1 MRKTIKGKLTLS
13 VICIVAVSI
22 ILTTVGIVAVA
33 GRNLIQ
39 NQMDALQLNADKYA
53 EEINTWIENEKQL
66 ADGAANSIEAA
77 KNTDTAFIQS
87 VMDTYAAG
95 REELLN
101 LYCGTKDSAFIQSN
115 REAAIPE
122 GYDPVA
128 RGWYQ
133 QAAEKK
139 EVIVTDPYWDVL
151 TNQMCTT
158 IAAPVYIDQELVAV
172 IGLDV
177 TLETVTDLTAS
188 INFADGVYGF
198 LADSSGQYIAHKNKE
213 YEPKEDSAVAVTDI
227 MPGLSGLIDGTN
239 SNVTALRDY
248 DGSACYFTVSQI
260 KGSDWNLGVVV
271 PTANV
276 MSSLRAMIIVA
287 IVIALVMIAIVI
299 VFMTGL
305 IGKMLAPIQMLK
317 QFASGDFSE
326 NTVIEKGIPNEY
338 KSETEQIEKAT
349 VEVKQQIRSIILNTK
364 QEAESIGTI
373 AEGTSSEMAVLT
385 KGISDILDS
394 VLKVMTQTQEAKEL
408 ADHIEHTG
416 QELGVLVGD
425 VAKKA
430 GEAAEQSGDIMDRAN
445 KQHESSEKSGWEA
458 VSVYMETKQEL
469 EQAISDSH
477 RVRDIDTLTE
487 EILSISS
494 QTNLLALNA
503 SIEAS
508 RAGEA
513 GKGFAVVANEIR
525 QLADNSRVAVD
536 KIRKV
541 TEDVVQNVSVLSGT
555 SGKLLDFMN
564 GKVMQDYQGMTELAK
579 MYKQDAEFYSSISND
594 LGAASQQMSANM
606 EGINDAIHAITL
618 LVGAITECMQGMEQS
633 AKSSDANAGTVLAKM
648 EELFRLSELLNQTVA
663 SFKV

>member
-1 MRKTIKGKLTLS
+1 MRKTIRGKLTLS
-13 VICIVAVSI
+13 VICIVVVSI
-22 ILTTVGIVAVA
+22 ILTTVGIVVVA
-33 GRNLIQ
+33 GRNLIR
-39 NQMDALQLNADKYA
+39 NQTEALQLNADKYS
-53 EEINTWIENEKQL
+53 EEINTWIESEKLL
-66 ADGAANSIEAA
+66 AEGAANSIEAA
-77 KNTDTAFIQS
+77 GNTETQYIQS

-101 LYCGTKDSAFIQSN
+101 LYCGTKDSQFIQSN
-115 REAAIPE
+115 REAEIPE
-122 GYDPVA
+122 GYDPVQ

-151 TNQMCTT
+151 TNQMCAT
-158 IAAPVYIDQELVAV
+158 IAAPVYVKDELVAV

-177 TLETVTDLTAS
+177 TLGTVTDLTGS
-188 INFADGVYGF
+188 INFAEGVYGF
-198 LADSSGQYIAHKNKE
+198 LTDSSGQYIAHKNKE
-213 YEPKEDSAVAVTDI
+213 YEPKEESAVAVTDI
-227 MPGLSGLIDGTN
+227 MPGLSGMMDGTDQ
-239 SNVTALRDY
+239 NVVKLRDY
-248 DGSACYFTVSQI
+248 DGSECYFASSQI
-260 KGSDWNLGVVV
+260 EGSNWRLGVVV

-276 MSSLRAMIIVA
+276 MGSLRTMIFV
-287 IVIALVMIAIVI
+287 ALVIVFVMIVLVV

-326 NTVIEKGIPNEY
+326 NSVSGKGIPKEY
-338 KSETEQIEKAT
+338 KNETEQIRKAT
-349 VEVKQQIRSIILNTK
+349 AEVKQQIRSIILNTK
-364 QEAESIGTI
+364 DEAENIGTI
-373 AEGTSSEMAVLT
+373 AKGTSREMAALT
-385 KGISDILDS
+385 EGISEILDS
-394 VLKVMTQTQEAKEL
+394 VVQVMEQTQEAKEL

-416 QELGVLVGD
+416 QELGILVED
-425 VAKKA
+425 VAKRA
-430 GEAAEQSGDIMDRAN
+430 GEAAEQSNDIMKRASER
-445 KQHESSEKSGWEA
+445 HESSEKSGQ
-458 VSVYMETKQEL
+458 ETVTIYQQTRQEL

-513 GKGFAVVANEIR
+513 GKGFAVVADEIR
-525 QLADNSRVAVD
+525 ELADNSRVAVD

-541 TEDVVQNVSVLSGT
+541 TEDVMKSVSVLSGT
-555 SGKLLDFMN
+555 SEKLLEFMN
-564 GKVMQDYQGMTELAK
+564 EKVMKDYRGMTELAG
-579 MYKQDAEFYSSISND
+579 MYKKDAVFYSSVSSD

-606 EGINDAIHAITL
+606 DGINDAIRTITL
-618 LVGAITECMQGMEQS
+618 LVGAITEYMQGMEQS
-633 AKSSDANAGTVLAKM
+633 AKSSDENAGTVLAKM

>member
-1 MRKTIKGKLTLS
+1 MRKTIRGKLTLS
-13 VICIVAVSI
+13 VICIVVVSI
-22 ILTTVGIVAVA
+22 ILTTVGIVVVA
-33 GRNLIQ
+33 GRNLIR
-39 NQMDALQLNADKYA
+39 NQTEALQLNADKYA
-53 EEINTWIENEKQL
+53 EEINTWIESEKLL
-66 ADGAANSIEAA
+66 AEGAANSIEAA
-77 KNTDTAFIQS
+77 GNTETEYIQS

-101 LYCGTKDSAFIQSN
+101 LYCGTKDSQFIQSN
-115 REAAIPE
+115 REAEIPE
-122 GYDPVA
+122 GYDPVQ

-151 TNQMCTT
+151 TNQMCAT
-158 IAAPVYIDQELVAV
+158 IAAPVYVKDELVAV

-177 TLETVTDLTAS
+177 TLGTVTDLTGS
-188 INFADGVYGF
+188 INFAEGVYGF
-198 LADSSGQYIAHKNKE
+198 LVDSSGQYIAHKNKE
-213 YEPKEDSAVAVTDI
+213 YEPKEESAIAVTDI
-227 MPGLSGLIDGTN
+227 MPGLSGMMDGTDQ
-239 SNVTALRDY
+239 NVLKLRDY
-248 DGSACYFTVSQI
+248 DGSECYFAASQI
-260 KGSDWNLGVVV
+260 EGSNWRLGVVV

-276 MSSLRAMIIVA
+276 IGSLRTMIFV
-287 IVIALVMIAIVI
+287 ALVIVFVMIVLVV

-326 NTVIEKGIPNEY
+326 NTVSGKGIPKEY
-338 KSETEQIEKAT
+338 KNETEQIQKAT
-349 VEVKQQIRSIILNTK
+349 AEVKQQIRSIILNTK
-364 QEAESIGTI
+364 DEAESIGTI
-373 AEGTSSEMAVLT
+373 AKGTSREMASLT
-385 KGISDILDS
+385 EGISEILDS
-394 VLKVMTQTQEAKEL
+394 VVQVIEQTQEAKEL

-416 QELGVLVGD
+416 QELGVLVED
-425 VAKKA
+425 VAKRA
-430 GEAAEQSGDIMDRAN
+430 GEAASQSNDIMKRASER
-445 KQHESSEKSGWEA
+445 HESSEKSGQET
-458 VSVYMETKQEL
+458 VSIYQQTRQEL

-513 GKGFAVVANEIR
+513 GRGFAVVADEIR
-525 QLADNSRVAVD
+525 ELADNSRVAVD

-541 TEDVVQNVSVLSGT
+541 TEDVMKSVSVLSGT
-555 SGKLLDFMN
+555 SEKLLEFMN
-564 GKVMQDYQGMTELAK
+564 EKVMKDYTGMTELAG
-579 MYKQDAEFYSSISND
+579 MYKEDAVFYSSISSD

-606 EGINDAIHAITL
+606 DGINDAIRAITL
-618 LVGAITECMQGMEQS
+618 LVGAITEYMQGMERS
-633 AKSSDANAGTVLAKM
+633 AKSSDENAGEVLAKM